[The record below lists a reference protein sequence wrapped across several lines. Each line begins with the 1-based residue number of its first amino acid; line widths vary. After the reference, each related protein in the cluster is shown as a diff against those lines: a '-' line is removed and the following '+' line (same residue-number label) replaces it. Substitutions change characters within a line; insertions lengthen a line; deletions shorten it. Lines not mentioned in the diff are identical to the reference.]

1 MISRNGCVWLAGFFV
16 SGLVGAAVAQSPVSD
31 AQNKLLAKRAA
42 EADAYRKLAETVY
55 GVQLNSETYVRDFVT
70 ESDVIRTG
78 IDTFIK
84 GIRLGQPRY
93 YDDGVCE
100 VDAEVTVEKLVT
112 TIKTLHSQHYHGNR
126 ITTTDIENIKNTIK
140 SDVIT
145 ATGTGAP
152 RPELPPDLPMGIEEI
167 ITPLPADYKPA
178 LTVPAI
184 WKTVGG
190 QGRLMAQRAARLD
203 AMRKL
208 LEQIKGLRLTSDTLV
223 RDFVTE
229 SDEIR
234 TQAEG
239 IVVGAIEA
247 GTYLHDDELIA
258 EVTMEVPVEKVITTI
273 KELHSKHY
281 QGNRITTTD
290 IENVKKT
297 IQRDIISAT
306 GCGVPP
312 ERFLSQAKSAGF
324 DMPPWMGERVRALGE
339 GTDPAMDSA
348 QGKLKAARAAR
359 LDALRKLAEQIHG
372 LQINSSTTVR
382 DFVTERDEIASRVQA
397 IIAGAVEESTEF
409 TPDGVA
415 RVTMSVAAAD
425 VWGVIHGQMGIDRR
439 HGG

>member
-1 MISRNGCVWLAGFFV
+1 MIPKSRLVTCTAVSVLLA
-16 SGLVGAAVAQSPVSD
+16 AAAFAQSPVSD
-31 AQNKLLAKRAA
+31 AQNKLLARRAA

-84 GIRLGQPRY
+84 GIRLGEPRY

-100 VDAEVTVEKLVT
+100 IDAEVTVEKLIT
-112 TIKTLHSQHYHGNR
+112 TIKRLHSEHYHGNK

-140 SDVIT
+140 SDIIT
-145 ATGTGAP
+145 ATGSGAP
-152 RPELPPDLPMGIEEI
+152 RPELPPDLPPGFEEV
-167 ITPLPADYKPA
+167 ITPLPADYKPT
-178 LTVPAI
+178 LSVPAI

-190 QGRLMAQRAARLD
+190 QGRLMAQRAGRLD

-239 IVVGAIEA
+239 IVVGAVEA

-258 EVTMEVPVEKVITTI
+258 EVTMEVPVEKVITSI

-281 QGNRITTTD
+281 HGNRVTSTD
-290 IENVKKT
+290 IENVRKT
-297 IQRDIISAT
+297 IQRDIIRAT
-306 GCGVPP
+306 GSGVPP
-312 ERFLSQAKSAGF
+312 ERLLSAARSAGF
-324 DMPPWMGERVRALGE
+324 DIPPWMGERIRVTGE
-339 GTDPAMDSA
+339 GTDPAMDTA

-359 LDALRKLAEQIHG
+359 LDALRKLAEQING

-382 DFVTERDEIASRVQA
+382 DFVTERDEIASRVQSV
-397 IIAGAVEESTEF
+397 IAGAIEESTEF

-415 RVTMSVAAAD
+415 QVTMSVAAAD
-425 VWGVIHGQMGIDRR
+425 VWAVVNAQMQVDRR
-439 HGG
+439 RG